1 MSSKSKQRPREKSS
15 TRIFNEALMVFL
27 WAWVS
32 VAQPDELTINRVSAE
47 ILNVV
52 QSLHAKPQRV
62 SLDMINKQLLEE
74 FNVQTDW
81 ARRDRG

>member
-27 WAWVS
+27 WSWISVS
-32 VAQPDELTINRVSAE
+32 QPDELTINRVSSE

-52 QSLHAKPQRV
+52 ESLHTRNI

-74 FNVQTDW
+74 FHVKTDW

>member
-15 TRIFNEALMVFL
+15 TRIFSEALMVFL

-32 VAQPDELTINRVSAE
+32 VAQPDELTINRVSSE

-74 FNVQTDW
+74 FHVKTDW

>member
-1 MSSKSKQRPREKSS
+1 VSNKSKQRPREKSN

-27 WAWVS
+27 WSWIS
-32 VAQPDELTINRVSAE
+32 VEEPDELTINRVSQE

-52 QSLHAKPQRV
+52 QSLH
-62 SLDMINKQLLEE
+62 SHDINLDMINKQLLEE
-74 FNVQTDW
+74 FHVQTDW

>member
-1 MSSKSKQRPREKSS
+1 MSNKSKQRPREKSN

-27 WAWVS
+27 WSWIS
-32 VAQPDELTINRVSAE
+32 VEEPDELTINRVSQE

-52 QSLHAKPQRV
+52 QSLH
-62 SLDMINKQLLEE
+62 SHDINLDMINKQLLEE
-74 FNVQTDW
+74 FHVQTDW

>member
-1 MSSKSKQRPREKSS
+1 VSNKSKQRPREKSN

-27 WAWVS
+27 WSWIS
-32 VAQPDELTINRVSAE
+32 VAEPDELTINRVSQE

-52 QSLHAKPQRV
+52 QSLH
-62 SLDMINKQLLEE
+62 SHDINLDMINKQLLEE
-74 FNVQTDW
+74 FHVQTDW

>member
-1 MSSKSKQRPREKSS
+1 MSNKSKQRPREKSN

-27 WAWVS
+27 WSWIS
-32 VAQPDELTINRVSAE
+32 VVQPDELTINRVSSE

-52 QSLHAKPQRV
+52 ESLHTRNI
-62 SLDMINKQLLEE
+62 SLDMINKQLLDE
-74 FNVQTDW
+74 FHIKTDW

>member
-1 MSSKSKQRPREKSS
+1 MSSKSKQRPREKSN

-27 WAWVS
+27 WSWVS
-32 VAQPDELTINRVSAE
+32 VEQPDELTINRVSSE

-74 FNVQTDW
+74 FHVQTDW

>member
-1 MSSKSKQRPREKSS
+1 MSSKSKQRPREKSH

-27 WAWVS
+27 WSWIS
-32 VAQPDELTINRVSAE
+32 VVQPDELTINRVSSE

-52 QSLHAKPQRV
+52 ESLHTRNI
-62 SLDMINKQLLEE
+62 SLDMINKQLLDE
-74 FNVQTDW
+74 FHIKTDW

>member
-27 WAWVS
+27 WSWIS
-32 VAQPDELTINRVSAE
+32 VAQPDELTINRVSSE
-47 ILNVV
+47 ILNVIE
-52 QSLHAKPQRV
+52 SLHARNI

-74 FNVQTDW
+74 FGVKTDW